1 MLHGQYREDWKRQKL
16 SLLQVT
22 QEGEENYTSLE
33 KGSFVFCLHF
43 IWNLYSI
50 VLVYEATNF
59 YTEDI
64 E

>member
-33 KGSFVFCLHF
+33 KGS
-43 IWNLYSI
+43 LYSI
-50 VLVYEATNF
+50 VLVYEAINF

-64 E
+64 EWK